1 MKRIVLVLLV
11 RFAAIVPLLAQQPAA
26 PPMPGVPGVQ
36 HPMSSI
42 IPDAEYAI
50 NGSPDWLAIGEDQVW
65 TNSKPTDFVF
75 RMDPNSNQVVASV
88 PVPKPCSG
96 LIIAAGTLWA
106 PSCEENVIYRIDVA
120 TNKVVAKVPVGV
132 ANTEGGI
139 AFGAGSI
146 WMPSDPQGV
155 VSRVDP
161 ATNKVLASIKVAP
174 GSFTAVFG
182 YGLVWVSSTEKNLVS
197 VIQPASNEIIAEI
210 PVDPAPRFMAA
221 GEGYVWTLNQS
232 NGTVT
237 KIDPF
242 TMKAIATIEVGVPGT
257 GGDIATGEGAVW
269 VTERN
274 FPVTRID
281 PATNVVTAQFGG
293 PGGDAMRIG
302 HGSVWLS
309 NGRRSNVWR
318 FTPSKLAD
326 LAPAAWLSKAQ
337 KADLDGDGKPD
348 VLVEDLARWFPGS
361 MTTFHVK
368 LLNDAVGQLVLMA
381 TLNGKKSEV
390 PLVKAGDQLEAEYMG
405 DAPRW
410 IHYSVCIKASGKCSE
425 ELVIASPTTP
435 LPYALKKVQFVPDTF
450 LAPGP
455 PKIDSYVWSNLEPMI
470 LNQDYQ
476 ALVDRDGR
484 TGPMNSTLAED
495 YGELK
500 RHAWEFQNNTAFAYG
515 ILTSDRKLEVACVY
529 INPSSKGVY
538 DATVRFWVTKQG
550 AEAGLEPKLEAAVR
564 EWIRAKWPFKKVAY
578 PGRDISIDEWNALP
592 DVQTAAAGQ

>member
-1 MKRIVLVLLV
+1 MRRILVILLV
-11 RFAAIVPLLAQQPAA
+11 KFMAIVPMFAQEPG
-26 PPMPGVPGVQ
+26 PPMTGVPGVQ

-50 NGSPDWLAIGEDQVW
+50 NGSPDWLAIGENQVW

-75 RMDPNSNQVVASV
+75 RMDPNTNEVVASV

-106 PSCEENVIYRIDVA
+106 PSCEENVLYRIDVA

-146 WMPSDPQGV
+146 WMPSDPKGI

-161 ATNKVLASIKVAP
+161 ATNRVLASIKVAP

-182 YGLVWVSSTEKNLVS
+182 YGLVWISSTEKNLVS
-197 VIQPASNEIIAEI
+197 VIQPASNEVIAEI

-221 GEGYVWTLNQS
+221 GEGYVWTLNQTKG
-232 NGTVT
+232 NVT

-242 TMKAIATIEVGVPGT
+242 TMKVVAAIEVGVPGT

-281 PATNVVTAQFGG
+281 PATNVVTAQFAG
-293 PGGDAMRIG
+293 PGGDAMRVG

-309 NGRRSNVWR
+309 NGRRGNVWR
-318 FTPSKLAD
+318 FTPAKLND
-326 LAPAAWLSKAQ
+326 LAPPTWLSKAQ
-337 KADLDGDGKPD
+337 KADLDGDGKAD
-348 VLVEDLARWFPGS
+348 VLVEDSSLWFPGFP
-361 MTTFHVK
+361 TKFHAMS
-368 LLNDAVGQLVLMA
+368 LNPAVGDLVLMA
-381 TLNGKKSEV
+381 TLNGKKSEIPFV
-390 PLVKAGDQLEAEYMG
+390 KTGDELVAEYAG

-410 IHYSVCIKASGKCSE
+410 IHYSVCAKALRKCSE
-425 ELVIASPTTP
+425 ELVTASPTTP
-435 LPYALKKVQFVPDTF
+435 LPYAMKNVQFVPDTF

-455 PKIDSYVWSNLEPMI
+455 PKIDSYVWNNLEPAI
-470 LNQDYQ
+470 LKQDYQ
-476 ALVDRDGR
+476 ALIDRAGR

-500 RHAWEFQNNTAFAYG
+500 RHEWEFQNNTAFAYG
-515 ILTSDRKLEVACVY
+515 ILTADRKLEVACVY
-529 INPSSKGVY
+529 INPSPSGEN
-538 DATVRFWVTKQG
+538 DATVRLWVTRQG
-550 AEAGLEPKLEAAVR
+550 AEAGLEAKLDAAVR
-564 EWIRAKWPFKKVAY
+564 EWIKAKWPFKKVAY
-578 PGRDISIDEWNALP
+578 PGRD
-592 DVQTAAAGQ
+592 GQ